1 MPDLQ
6 FFTAQKHPELL
17 FYLRRYFI
25 DVFNHQTIFVI
36 TATFYS
42 VEIAEIDIKNFTMKG
57 TSCIEYATREEIN
70 NFVQKIRTI
79 VDGKFADECTPNY
92 DLIKS
97 FIELNTLFNSKISL

>member
-1 MPDLQ
+1 MRELQ
-6 FFTAQKHPELL
+6 LFTAQKHPELL

-25 DVFNHQTIFVI
+25 EFNSETVFVV
-36 TATFYS
+36 TATFYG
-42 VEIAEIDIKNFTMKG
+42 VDLLEIDMKNFSMKG
-57 TSCIEYATREEIN
+57 VNCIEYATREEIN

-97 FIELNTLFNSKISL
+97 FIELNTLFNSKISI